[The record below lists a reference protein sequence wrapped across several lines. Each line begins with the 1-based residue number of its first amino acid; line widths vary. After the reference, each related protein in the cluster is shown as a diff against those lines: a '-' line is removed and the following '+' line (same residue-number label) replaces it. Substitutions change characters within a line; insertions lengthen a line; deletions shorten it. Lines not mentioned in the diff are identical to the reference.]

1 MIFVGVYFSFCL
13 IISFILIF
21 ARILSFKTVIDKEK
35 RSPFECGFDPKGNAR
50 LPFCIKFFVV
60 IVIFLIFDIEVA
72 LLLPML
78 RASLIISAFLI
89 LLLVGAFYE
98 YAYGGFNW
106 II

>member
-1 MIFVGVYFSFCL
+1 MIYVGVYFSFCL
-13 IISFILIF
+13 LLSFIF
-21 ARILSFKTVIDKEK
+21 ILAIVLRFKTVVDKEK
-35 RSPFECGFDPKGNAR
+35 RSPFECGFDPKGRAR

-78 RASLIISAFLI
+78 GASFVIASF
-89 LLLVGAFYE
+89 LLLLLGGAFYE